1 VGPEGAEV
9 RSGSNWLLQLVDVES
24 GTVLASAP
32 AGSIRDIGHGAAYG
46 VFFAVVADVAAHRNA
61 TLETRIF
68 SSDSEATASHWAK
81 FSQTAQLL
89 WDSVPAAPATFTYNA
104 GTVVQGEWRSTTRT
118 VAFRPGAHGS
128 LAGGTPDVVVTVSH
142 GDPAPAAPAV
152 TPEVGWQF
160 TGWSPALPDTIT
172 ADAETTAQYNAQTY
186 TITFDTTGNGTLTG
200 TLRQE
205 VDHGGSTTPVMAIPG
220 ADSYVSRWTDGST
233 DNPRPLTNVTADA
246 AYTAEFLI
254 LTPGDPNGDFELV
267 YRHQSSSGLRKIWDF
282 TGHYASAVGPY
293 TLALDLVHDEKG
305 AITGMGRFQGNL
317 GGQPFDVGNLPVK
330 AKAKGKG
337 GVVTVKGSFKG
348 VAGITSVS
356 LKLTLTLDSTSLSL
370 GGLVTGKLSDTA
382 GASASVDSPVT
393 LGLPVGMDGTYRL
406 PVDLVLDATKG
417 AVTGRS
423 TLTLSNGR
431 AAALL
436 VKGKRAGGLTLLQFA
451 GDKAADAAFGAIKLK
466 LTVRTYSNRTADI
479 QAMAG
484 KAFGQS
490 LKWPL

>member
-1 VGPEGAEV
+1 
-9 RSGSNWLLQLVDVES
+9 
-24 GTVLASAP
+24 
-32 AGSIRDIGHGAAYG
+32 
-46 VFFAVVADVAAHRNA
+46 
-61 TLETRIF
+61 
-68 SSDSEATASHWAK
+68 
-81 FSQTAQLL
+81 
-89 WDSVPAAPATFTYNA
+89 
-104 GTVVQGEWRSTTRT
+104 
-118 VAFRPGAHGS
+118 
-128 LAGGTPDVVVTVSH
+128 
-142 GDPAPAAPAV
+142 
-152 TPEVGWQF
+152 
-160 TGWSPALPDTIT
+160 
-172 ADAETTAQYNAQTY
+172 
-186 TITFDTTGNGTLTG
+186 
-200 TLRQE
+200 
-205 VDHGGSTTPVMAIPG
+205 MAIPG